1 MSTLNINQAKK
12 LILDELHR
20 RNINDKIYIGILAQF
35 ILESG
40 VDSDGNFKSS
50 LAKNHHNYT
59 GMKWTS
65 KCGTKYVEYKTAEQ
79 KPTGEYYNIVA
90 RFRSFNTPEEGVK
103 GMVDF
108 LTAYSRYKPAL
119 ASQSTEE
126 YCNRIRECGWA
137 TSLKYTQNL
146 LNVVKKYHLEEE
158 KEFENSKDVIKVLQQ
173 ALNGIL
179 IKETPLVV
187 DGICGPKTKAAL
199 LKVFEYLC
207 G

>member
-1 MSTLNINQAKK
+1 
-12 LILDELHR
+12 
-20 RNINDKIYIGILAQF
+20 
-35 ILESG
+35 
-40 VDSDGNFKSS
+40 
-50 LAKNHHNYT
+50 
-59 GMKWTS
+59 MKWTS
-65 KCGTKYVEYKTAEQ
+65 TCGTKYVEYKTAEQ

-126 YCNRIRECGWA
+126 YCNKIRECGWA

-146 LNVVKKYHLEEE
+146 LNVVKKYHLDED
-158 KEFENSKDVIKVLQQ
+158 KEFENSKDIIKVLQH
-173 ALNGIL
+173 ALNGML

-187 DGICGPKTKAAL
+187 DGICGPKTKSAL
-199 LKVFEYLC
+199 LKAVEYLC

>member
-1 MSTLNINQAKK
+1 MI
-12 LILDELHR
+12 
-20 RNINDKIYIGILAQF
+20 
-35 ILESG
+35 
-40 VDSDGNFKSS
+40 
-50 LAKNHHNYT
+50 
-59 GMKWTS
+59 
-65 KCGTKYVEYKTAEQ
+65 
-79 KPTGEYYNIVA
+79 
-90 RFRSFNTPEEGVK
+90 
-103 GMVDF
+103 DF

-126 YCNRIRECGWA
+126 YCNKIRECGWA

-146 LNVVKKYHLEEE
+146 LNVVKKYNLEED
-158 KEFENSKDVIKVLQQ
+158 KEFSNSKDIIKVLQH

-199 LKVFEYLC
+199 LKAVEYLC